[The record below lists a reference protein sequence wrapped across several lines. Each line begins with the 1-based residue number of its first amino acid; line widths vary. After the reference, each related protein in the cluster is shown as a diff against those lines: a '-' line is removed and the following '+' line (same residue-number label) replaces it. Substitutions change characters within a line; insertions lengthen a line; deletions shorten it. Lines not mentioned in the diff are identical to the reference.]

1 VNRIRCSFEYA
12 ERQEKTMKTIQ
23 IYDKP
28 MCCST
33 GVCGTDIDPVLPRF
47 AADLDW
53 LKSQGF
59 RVERFNLA
67 QQPTAFVENPVIHSL
82 LSTQGTNF
90 LPAIVVDGRLVSQ
103 NGYPTRDALMA
114 WLSPVQPPVA
124 IQVID
129 TPGGCCGGSKSC

>member
-1 VNRIRCSFEYA
+1 
-12 ERQEKTMKTIQ
+12 MKTIQ

-53 LKSQGF
+53 LKSQGY
-59 RVERFNLA
+59 RVERYNLA
-67 QQPTAFVENPVIHSL
+67 QQPTAFIENPVIHNL
-82 LSTQGTNF
+82 LSTQGTDF
-90 LPAIVVDGRLVSQ
+90 LPAILVDGRLVGQS
-103 NGYPTRDALMA
+103 GYPTRDAFMG
-114 WLSPVQPPVA
+114 WLSPVHPPVA

-129 TPGGCCGGSKSC
+129 TPGNCCGGSKSC